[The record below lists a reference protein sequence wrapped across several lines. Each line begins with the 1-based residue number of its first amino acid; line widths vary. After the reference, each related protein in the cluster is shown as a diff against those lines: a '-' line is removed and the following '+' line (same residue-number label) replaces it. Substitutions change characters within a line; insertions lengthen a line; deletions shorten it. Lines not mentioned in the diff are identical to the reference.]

1 MTLIAWLIIAVLV
14 LNTLGA
20 IFTVLRDVRDISTTW
35 AWLLVLLFLPVLG
48 FGIYLFAG
56 RGLSARKMQT
66 IQAEYRKGI
75 DAFVQLQKRELAK
88 NQLLPKRVLSPA
100 AKELINLFLN
110 TDGAPVLGDNEVHI
124 LTDGDEKFAALFADI
139 DAATDHIYV
148 EYYTIYND
156 ALGNAL
162 QARLIQKAK
171 QGVTV
176 KVLYDA
182 WGSQGATAKWWAPLV
197 AAGGEVETYFSSRY
211 LFLDFRLNYRLHR
224 KIVVIDDQ
232 IGYIGGFNV
241 GDQYVSR
248 KPKFGYWRDTHLRI
262 IGNTVLALK
271 VQFLMDWNATVPTA
285 REEPY
290 SLSNVPLSRIKS
302 AHPGATPIQIVASG
316 PETGAQQIKYGYVK
330 MITGATRSVWLQ
342 TPYLIPDD
350 TMIDALITAALAGID
365 VRVMIP
371 DMPDHPFIFRATQ
384 YYAALLMRYGVK
396 IYHYENGFLHAKTM
410 VVDQKIASVG
420 SANLDIRSFKLN
432 FEVNAFIYDRTVAR
446 ELTAIFEADLTHSRL
461 LTPTEVAQQ
470 GWWLHFKQYGSRLL
484 SPIL

>member
-1 MTLIAWLIIAVLV
+1 MTIITGLVLAILV

-20 IFTVLRDVRDISTTW
+20 IFTVLREVRDISTTW
-35 AWLLVLLFLPVLG
+35 AWLLVLIFVPVIG
-48 FGIYLFAG
+48 FGVYLFAG
-56 RGLSARKMQT
+56 RGLSAKKMRA
-66 IQAEYRKGI
+66 IQSEYRKGI
-75 DAFVQLQKRELAK
+75 DAFVQLQKRENAK
-88 NQLLPKRVLSPA
+88 NQLLPKSALSPA
-100 AKELINLFLN
+100 SKELINLFLN
-110 TDGAPVLGDNEVHI
+110 TDGAPVLGDNEVT
-124 LTDGDEKFAALFADI
+124 LYTTGTAKFDALFADI

-156 ALGNAL
+156 ELGNAL
-162 QARLIQKAK
+162 QQRLIAKAEA
-171 QGVTV
+171 GVAV

-197 AAGGEVETYFSSRY
+197 AAGGEVETYFSSRH

-248 KPKFGYWRDTHLRI
+248 KAKFGHWRDTHMRI
-262 IGNTVLALK
+262 IGNTVLAMK

-285 REEPY
+285 RETPY
-290 SLSNVPLSRIKS
+290 SVSTVPLSQIKPQ
-302 AHPGATPIQIVASG
+302 HPGSTPIQIVSSG
-316 PETGAQQIKYGYVK
+316 PETSAQQIKYGYVK
-330 MITGATRSVWLQ
+330 MITGATQSVWLQ

-350 TMIDALITAALAGID
+350 TVIDALITAALAGID

-384 YYAALLMRYGVK
+384 YYANLLMRYGVK
-396 IYHYENGFLHAKTM
+396 VYHYENGFLHAKTV
-410 VVDQKIASVG
+410 VVDDKIASVG

-432 FEVNAFIYDRTVAR
+432 FEANAFIYDRHVAH
-446 ELTAIFEADLTHSRL
+446 ELTTIFTADLTHSRL
-461 LTPTEVAQQ
+461 LTAEEVARQSR
-470 GWWLHFKQYGSRLL
+470 WLRFKQAGSRLL